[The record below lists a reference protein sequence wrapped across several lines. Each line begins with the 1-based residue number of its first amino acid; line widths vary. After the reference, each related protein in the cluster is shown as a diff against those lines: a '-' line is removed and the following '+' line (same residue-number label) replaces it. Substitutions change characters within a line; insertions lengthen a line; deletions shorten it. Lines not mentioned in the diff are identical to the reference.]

1 MHYMF
6 VCTCVC
12 LCERGEESVSK
23 DERGRELRRWFSRLL
38 CIFFQSWGNLT
49 ISVRHSDYPT
59 NGTGIS
65 GLMRCFHSPRLLQ
78 WKPAPY
84 SWSSSFP
91 QGRAKIMSYLTRPF
105 TAFLS
110 YYSWLV
116 CLSQTDL
123 YFTFLI
129 ELLWY
134 RLKALSLITCQ
145 LQWRPT

>member
-6 VCTCVC
+6 VCACVC
-12 LCERGEESVSK
+12 ARDGKSVSK
-23 DERGRELRRWFSRLL
+23 DERGRELRRGFSWLL
-38 CIFFQSWGNLT
+38 CIFSQSWGNLT

-65 GLMRCFHSPRLLQ
+65 GLMRCSHSPRLLQ

-84 SWSSSFP
+84 SWSSYFP

-123 YFTFLI
+123 YFTFFNWITLI
-129 ELLWY
+129 QT
-134 RLKALSLITCQ
+134 KSPQPNNMPITMKTY
-145 LQWRPT
+145 LE